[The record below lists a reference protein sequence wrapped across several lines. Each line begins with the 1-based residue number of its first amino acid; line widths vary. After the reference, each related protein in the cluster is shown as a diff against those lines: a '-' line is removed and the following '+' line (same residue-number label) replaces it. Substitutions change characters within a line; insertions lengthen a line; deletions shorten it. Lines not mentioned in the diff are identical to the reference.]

1 MYDALQAYRGSCQR
15 NTGMEGSGFCPHYSL
30 PGELPQGTG
39 SVVVVEVAAPAA
51 AASAAATAA
60 VIPAKL
66 GPGPMLLLLMP
77 LAFAVEDQ
85 EGCVC
90 TCFIRYVSDE
100 YALLRTVPL
109 YTLACF
115 TVCVDS

>member
-39 SVVVVEVAAPAA
+39 SMVVVEVAAPDA
-51 AASAAATAA
+51 AASVAATAA
-60 VIPAKL
+60 VIPANLGPGPGLEL
-66 GPGPMLLLLMP
+66 GPGPMLLLLLLLP
-77 LAFAVEDQ
+77 LPFVVEDQ

-100 YALLRTVPL
+100 YAQLQTVP
-109 YTLACF
+109 
-115 TVCVDS
+115 V

>member
-1 MYDALQAYRGSCQR
+1 
-15 NTGMEGSGFCPHYSL
+15 MEGSGFCPHYSL

-39 SVVVVEVAAPAA
+39 SVMVVEVAAPAA

-60 VIPAKL
+60 VIL
-66 GPGPMLLLLMP
+66 
-77 LAFAVEDQ
+77 AVEDQ

-90 TCFIRYVSDE
+90 TCFISYVSDE

>member
-15 NTGMEGSGFCPHYSL
+15 NTGMEGSGFCPHHSL

-39 SVVVVEVAAPAA
+39 SMVVVEVAAPAA

-66 GPGPMLLLLMP
+66 GPGPGLELGPGPMLLLP
-77 LAFAVEDQ
+77 LAFVVEDQ

-100 YALLRTVPL
+100 YARLQTVP
-109 YTLACF
+109 
-115 TVCVDS
+115 V

>member
-1 MYDALQAYRGSCQR
+1 MSKKYWI
-15 NTGMEGSGFCPHYSL
+15 EGSDFCPHHSL

-39 SVVVVEVAAPAA
+39 SVMVVEVAAPAA

-66 GPGPMLLLLMP
+66 GPGPMLLLP
-77 LAFAVEDQ
+77 LAFVVEDQ

-100 YALLRTVPL
+100 YARLQTVP
-109 YTLACF
+109 
-115 TVCVDS
+115 V

>member
-1 MYDALQAYRGSCQR
+1 MYDAVQAYRESCQR
-15 NTGMEGSGFCPHYSL
+15 NTGMEGSGFCPHHSL

-39 SVVVVEVAAPAA
+39 SMVVVEVAAPAA
-51 AASAAATAA
+51 AAAAAATAA

-66 GPGPMLLLLMP
+66 GPGPGLELGPGPMLLLP
-77 LAFAVEDQ
+77 LAFVVEDQ

-100 YALLRTVPL
+100 YARLQTVP
-109 YTLACF
+109 
-115 TVCVDS
+115 V